1 MEAPSFEQA
10 VWQIVGAVPAGRV
23 CSYGRVAE
31 LAGYPRHARHV
42 GRTLSRLPPGS
53 KLPWHRIVRADGQ
66 LPMGEEQAERLRAEG
81 VPVLGGRVSVAR
93 LGWP

>member
-1 MEAPSFEQA
+1 MEAPSFEEA
-10 VWQIVGAVPAGRV
+10 VWQIVGAVPQGRV
-23 CSYGRVAE
+23 CTYGQVAA

-42 GRTLSRLPPGS
+42 GRTLSHLPPGS

-66 LPMGEEQAERLRAEG
+66 LPMGREQARRLRAEG
-81 VPVLGGRVSVAR
+81 ILVRAGRVSVAQ